1 MIDKN
6 TVIQIVEEWLA
17 DKEYFLV
24 QVTISSGARIVIEID
39 HTEGVWIE
47 DCVILSRYLESKL
60 DREEQDFEL
69 EVGSAGIGQPFLVKQ
84 QYLNNVGKEVEL
96 VTKTGLAKEG
106 VLTEIDDNQ
115 LTIIVTEKV
124 KEEGQKRPK
133 PKEISYT
140 YPLDELRWT
149 KAVIKFK

>member
-24 QVTISSGARIVIEID
+24 QVAVSSDARIVIEID
-39 HTEGVWIE
+39 HSEGVWIE
-47 DCVILSRYLESKL
+47 DCVALSRFVEAKL
-60 DREEQDFEL
+60 DRDEQDFEL
-69 EVGSAGIGQPFLVKQ
+69 EVGSAGIGQPFLVEQ

-96 VTKTGLAKEG
+96 MTKTGLKKEG
-106 VLTEIDDNQ
+106 VLTQIGDNQ

-124 KEEGQKRPK
+124 KDEGQKRPK
-133 PKEISYT
+133 PKEVSYT
-140 YPLDELRWT
+140 YSLDDLKWT
-149 KAVIKFK
+149 KALITFK